1 MPVCRYGTEKEKID
15 WGEPKQSHSA
25 RREKRKQ
32 RQPDNAP
39 AWKSSWDRPAPREQA
54 VQQSRRNTQ
63 ALPEATVLI
72 GAEQAVEN
80 NEVLSGVKVD
90 LELAKRAARVLAI
103 REARQRYIDSDHKP
117 KVEWD
122 PQRAY
127 RGW

>member
-1 MPVCRYGTEKEKID
+1 MPVCRYGTEKDQIE
-15 WGEPKQSHSA
+15 WGESKQSHSV
-25 RREKRKQ
+25 RRKQ
-32 RQPDNAP
+32 QRKHQQPDNAP
-39 AWKSSWDRPAPREQA
+39 SWKSSWNRPAPREQA
-54 VQQSRRNTQ
+54 VQQSRRTQ
-63 ALPEATVLI
+63 APLEPIVLI